1 MTTTNSQAIFLM
13 YDQNRAFLQ
22 DGTGKVYSPVEDV
35 KSFILLVALLDLI
48 LFFFLGWYSW
58 QWWQLGVGYGVA
70 LILLWVGGFY
80 LPHYYRQRI
89 QTILTQGQV
98 VMGYVLTT
106 VGRAEESGYKVAV
119 TYEFTAPTG
128 QVIQGYSAEIRK
140 DLKMK
145 VLPAASTPVA
155 VFYVSANDFFLL

>member
-1 MTTTNSQAIFLM
+1 MPTSYSQALFLM
-13 YDQNRAFLQ
+13 YEQNRALLQ
-22 DGTGKVYSPVEDV
+22 GRTGKVYSPVEDV
-35 KSFILLVALLDLI
+35 KSFILLVALMTLI
-48 LFFFLGWYSW
+48 LLFFLGWYSW
-58 QWWQLGVGYGVA
+58 HGWQLGVGYAVA
-70 LILLWVGGFY
+70 LLLLWVGGFY
-80 LPHYYRQRI
+80 LPHYYHKRI

-128 QVIQGYSAEIRK
+128 QVIQGYSAEIRN

>member
-98 VMGYVLTT
+98 VIGYVLAT

-119 TYEFTAPTG
+119 TYEFMAPTG
-128 QVIQGYSAEIRK
+128 QVIQGHSAEIRN

-145 VLPAASTPVA
+145 ALPAAGTPVA
-155 VFYVSANDFFLL
+155 VMYLTEQDFFLL